1 MRGSISRPAHGEK
14 GVNIV
19 NDYFHQNIVRTPI
32 TESFTS
38 NKNVK
43 YLMTAVQ
50 QAIQNVTGKVIGP
63 QPIQYLASIMKNQYV
78 LQGPYMVHLP
88 DQEVERLNRAVLQIF
103 IHETVQGMQAYDR
116 YLKDSQTQ
124 PVPPDRPQNS
134 SQKGSRQFEINYFI

>member
-1 MRGSISRPAHGEK
+1 MRGSISRPANGEQ

-38 NKNVK
+38 NRNVK
-43 YLMTAVQ
+43 YIMTFLQKSIKNA
-50 QAIQNVTGKVIGP
+50 TGMDIGP
-63 QPIQYLASIMKNQYV
+63 QPIQYVASIMKQQYI

-88 DQEVERLNRAVLQIF
+88 DQEVERLNRSVLQIL
-103 IHETVQGMQAYDR
+103 IHETMQGIQSYDR

-124 PVPPDRPQNS
+124 PLPPDRPQNS
-134 SQKGSRQFEINYFI
+134 SGKGSRQFEINYFI